1 MFSEKSTKTVMEYTR
16 KDELFDRVVD
26 EDEESNRKDGKV
38 PILSDC

>member
-16 KDELFDRVVD
+16 EDELFDRVVD

-38 PILSDC
+38 PILSGC

>member
-16 KDELFDRVVD
+16 EDELFDRVV
-26 EDEESNRKDGKV
+26 DEESNRKDGKV

>member
-1 MFSEKSTKTVMEYTR
+1 MVIFSEKRTNTVMEYTR

-38 PILSDC
+38 PDC